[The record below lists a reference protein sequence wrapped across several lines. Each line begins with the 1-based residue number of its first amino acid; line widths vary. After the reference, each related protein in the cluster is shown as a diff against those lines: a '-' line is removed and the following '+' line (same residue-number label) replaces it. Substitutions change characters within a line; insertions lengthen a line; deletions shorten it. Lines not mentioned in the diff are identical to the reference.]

1 MSRFYDELVEILKQD
16 ERFLS
21 PQGGL
26 LKNALYEAAMQ
37 MDVKLIKLLYA
48 NELTRKQFFC
58 DADGVAVFDKV
69 AFGWVVTNREFFPDS
84 YTRYKNKIG
93 LTDPEGR
100 LISNSDQVELVF
112 PYKECVLAGGQTK

>member
-93 LTDPEGR
+93 LTDSEGR